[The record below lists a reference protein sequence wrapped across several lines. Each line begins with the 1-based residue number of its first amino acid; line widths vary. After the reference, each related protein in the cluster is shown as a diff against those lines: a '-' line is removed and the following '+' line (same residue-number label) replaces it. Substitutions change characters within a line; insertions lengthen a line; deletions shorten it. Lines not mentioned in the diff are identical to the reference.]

1 MKEIITS
8 KGMKILGLCLVLFGL
23 IQAIDLPYYLMNQA
37 DTYLFNLG
45 VVLMVGVYVGIF
57 YSILQLGKTLSQIVK
72 QINSEKN

>member
-8 KGMKILGLCLVLFGL
+8 KGIKILSLCLVLFGL

-45 VVLMVGVYVGIF
+45 AVALVVVYVGIF
-57 YSILQLGKTLSQIVK
+57 YVVSLIGKILLT
-72 QINSEKN
+72 KNK

>member
-8 KGMKILGLCLVLFGL
+8 KGIKILGLCLVLFGL

-45 VVLMVGVYVGIF
+45 AVTLVVVYVGIF
-57 YSILQLGKTLSQIVK
+57 YVVSLIGKILLT
-72 QINSEKN
+72 KNK

>member
-8 KGMKILGLCLVLFGL
+8 KGIKILSLCLVLFGL

-45 VVLMVGVYVGIF
+45 AVTLVVVYVGIF
-57 YSILQLGKTLSQIVK
+57 YVVSLIGKILLT
-72 QINSEKN
+72 KNK

>member
-8 KGMKILGLCLVLFGL
+8 KGIKILSLSLVLFGL

-45 VVLMVGVYVGIF
+45 AVTLVVVYVGIF
-57 YSILQLGKTLSQIVK
+57 YVVSLIGKILLT
-72 QINSEKN
+72 KNK

>member
-8 KGMKILGLCLVLFGL
+8 KGMKILSLCLVLFGL

-45 VVLMVGVYVGIF
+45 AVTLVVVYVGIF
-57 YSILQLGKTLSQIVK
+57 YVVSLIGKILLT
-72 QINSEKN
+72 KNK